1 MLGLALVVGP
11 IPLDWLH
18 HQQQSAAYHK
28 QLESFESKI
37 PDLARLYPT
46 PRLLRKDLE
55 EVLEIGERLERS
67 GDPRAAK
74 MDVLLA
80 SFLLASH
87 RRAKPGAF
95 PAISEVA
102 LVARL
107 PAQPPVHRDPN
118 LSPEVLSRAAALLDQ
133 PSALKPSLK
142 VKDVLLN
149 PLLWDGL
156 APEEGLALL
165 RSVVPDFAGLPAD
178 AQAKLAAI
186 LRKLPPGLAPDAA
199 ATRKEANPP
208 QWVADAVAAGVD
220 LERVPENEKPGDEPP
235 AFSLQRSAVTL
246 FKPMLGGVLLLGLAL
261 GSLVGLQ
268 AKARAKPVARA
279 TRWLSQQRAAKED
292 KQETPRAAQ
301 LAPQSPA
308 RHKPLKDAIA
318 QQACL
323 TEKQETPRAA
333 QLAPQSP
340 ARHKPLEDAIAP
352 QACLTEKQETP
363 RRTDEAIA
371 QRAYQLYLARD
382 KAHGHD
388 KEDWLQAE
396 RELSA
401 KPPESQRATN

>member
-1 MLGLALVVGP
+1 VVGLALLTGP
-11 IPLDWLH
+11 IALDWLH
-18 HQQQSAAYHK
+18 HQQQSAAYRK

-55 EVLEIGERLERS
+55 EVLEIGERLETS

-87 RRAKPGAF
+87 RRAEPGAF
-95 PAISEVA
+95 PSVSEVA

-107 PAQPPVHRDPN
+107 PAQPPVHRDLN
-118 LSPEVLSRAAALLDQ
+118 LSPEVVTRAAALLDQ

-165 RSVVPDFAGLPAD
+165 RSVVPGFADLPAD

-208 QWVADAVAAGVD
+208 QWVADAGAAGVD
-220 LERVPENEKPGDEPP
+220 LDRVPENEKPGDEPP
-235 AFSLQRSAVTL
+235 AFSLRRSAVKL

-261 GSLVGLQ
+261 GSLGLQ

-279 TRWLSQQRAAKED
+279 TPWLRSQQRAAKEG
-292 KQETPRAAQ
+292 KQETPRA
-301 LAPQSPA
+301 
-308 RHKPLKDAIA
+308 
-318 QQACL
+318 
-323 TEKQETPRAA
+323 T

-340 ARHKPLEDAIAP
+340 ARHKPLEDAFSP

-371 QRAYQLYLARD
+371 QRAYELYLARG

-401 KPPESQRATN
+401 KPAESQRATN